1 MQSICPKC
9 EGTGWRPIESDGVR
23 RVRRCECYSDDRSNR
38 LMRAAHIPRRYEH
51 CCFDNFSTTNGILE
65 RAEFLANHF
74 TKEYPLDYGLLFVGP
89 NGVGKTHLAVSVLRE
104 LSVAKGIECLFYD
117 FHQLLDDIQKTYD
130 SVSQS
135 SKFSVLQ
142 PVHEVEVLL
151 LDELSAVRATDWVRD
166 TLAHIINSRY
176 NEKKV
181 TLVTTTLNLEAE
193 KANKLASVSTPS
205 GEKLPNFAKSLAQLG
220 PTLCSRLHEMC
231 QVVEMDG
238 YDYRERIKRARSPS
252 REVGRKARH
261 IEH

>member
-1 MQSICPKC
+1 MQSVCPKC
-9 EGTGWRPIESDGVR
+9 EGTGWRPIESEGVR

-51 CCFDNFSTTNGILE
+51 CSFENFDKKNEKLSQAKLLAQCFTE
-65 RAEFLANHF
+65 
-74 TKEYPLDYGLLFVGP
+74 EYPLDYGLLFVGP

-104 LSVAKGIECLFYD
+104 LSVGKGIECLFYD

-151 LDELSAVRATDWVRD
+151 LDELSAVRPTDWVRD

-181 TLVTTTLNLEAE
+181 TLVTTTLTLETE
-193 KANKLASVSTPS
+193 QPSKRASVSTPS
-205 GEKLPNFAKSLAQLG
+205 GEMLVNFEKSLAQLG
-220 PTLCSRLHEMC
+220 PTLCSRLYEMC
-231 QVVEMDG
+231 RVVEMEG
-238 YDYRERIKRARSPS
+238 TDYRKNIKQASFRPQRSWPK
-252 REVGRKARH
+252 GAPP
-261 IEH
+261 